1 VPVDAPAADVLDAPE
16 TRRYLDD
23 TVRVWLGL
31 PRELEPPRLP
41 RELARLL
48 LRLEEHEIGRRDRWG
63 CWDHEFSGNAD
74 RLRRAEVDRW
84 LTERREELAGEV
96 ALEPLW
102 PDARPL
108 AVCVTHDV
116 DLVSNETT
124 ARQLVRHAR
133 AGAARIGAETDGRLA
148 RLARPAVR
156 VARSLP
162 RLARAPSTEETLE
175 RSVELELS
183 RDIRASYFFTVPA
196 RDVHTRWDCV
206 YAPSDPCRYRG
217 KRRTVAEVMRTLA
230 SEGFDVGLHGSYPA
244 GEQPGVLAAER
255 AYLQAATGL
264 EIATTRQHFLHWD
277 VRWTPGLQQSAGVR
291 ADSSLGFNREVGYRA
306 GTSLPLRQFDVATGE
321 RLDVLEVPLIVQ
333 DGALLGEIGTGVDLA
348 GACDAVRELFDE
360 AATTGGAVTVVFHPD
375 KLDRPDW
382 LALYEWTLD
391 HAIERGA
398 WIASLRQVE
407 EWWRQRENAILGRAD
422 S

>member
-133 AGAARIGAETDGRLA
+133 AGAARIGAETDGRLE
-148 RLARPAVR
+148 RPR
-156 VARSLP
+156 R
-162 RLARAPSTEETLE
+162 
-175 RSVELELS
+175 
-183 RDIRASYFFTVPA
+183 
-196 RDVHTRWDCV
+196 
-206 YAPSDPCRYRG
+206 
-217 KRRTVAEVMRTLA
+217 KRRWSAA
-230 SEGFDVGLHGSYPA
+230 SS
-244 GEQPGVLAAER
+244 
-255 AYLQAATGL
+255 
-264 EIATTRQHFLHWD
+264 W
-277 VRWTPGLQQSAGVR
+277 S
-291 ADSSLGFNREVGYRA
+291 
-306 GTSLPLRQFDVATGE
+306 
-321 RLDVLEVPLIVQ
+321 
-333 DGALLGEIGTGVDLA
+333 
-348 GACDAVRELFDE
+348 
-360 AATTGGAVTVVFHPD
+360 
-375 KLDRPDW
+375 
-382 LALYEWTLD
+382 
-391 HAIERGA
+391 
-398 WIASLRQVE
+398 
-407 EWWRQRENAILGRAD
+407 
-422 S
+422 